1 MTAPYRIEHELFTAA
16 FPHKVAVQL
25 ADGTI
30 STVEVT
36 GYSVASGGHEVITL
50 TRWEK
55 LLRAFTPRRKRK
67 SLLRPLPSPR
77 VTLHTDDDPARCR
90 AGQAAGG
97 DYVAGRFGDHQGKVI
112 AGPPTSPP

>member
-1 MTAPYRIEHELFTAA
+1 MNPYSVDYHPA

-25 ADGTI
+25 ADGTV
-30 STVEVT
+30 STVEAT
-36 GYSVASGGHEVITL
+36 GYSVESGGYGAITL

-77 VTLHTDDDPARCR
+77 GTLHTDDDPDAVARAKR
-90 AGQAAGG
+90 RVDTLWQS
-97 DYVAGRFGDHQGKVI
+97 VSEITREKL
-112 AGPPTSPP
+112 